1 MTSQDLV
8 TTGVRAFA
16 PGDWFAVLGADTAVF
31 LPAAQRDRVAALWD
45 SVDSGAGFS
54 EVLDALLASGLSSL
68 PAFVVLGEDGGRV
81 LVRGDAV
88 VRATAAGEEVRVA
101 CDQAA
106 TWAEHV
112 FEDPAALSIELDG
125 SAEPADL
132 SITTG
137 LVRVSRVVWRE
148 GGTDEA
154 DVRDVPDEVTALLV
168 DPGTEDSTGLESAAV
183 AEPEPVADPEPV
195 VAPEPVAEPEPVVAP
210 EPVAEPEPVAAPE
223 PVVRPEPVVEPEPEP
238 QPDPLAHDGHTQ
250 YGARDNEPDRPLIGL
265 PGQPPPPSV
274 VSKPVA
280 RLVVSSGQI
289 VEVDRVVL
297 VGRAPEARR
306 FSSQEQPVL
315 LTVPSPN
322 QEISSTHL
330 EIRPGA
336 GADHGSA
343 VVTDLGSTNGTV
355 LVQPGLPPEDL
366 QPGIAVQLIPGAI
379 LDLADGVTIQIT
391 KA

>member
-1 MTSQDLV
+1 M

-154 DVRDVPDEVTALLV
+154 DVRDVP
-168 DPGTEDSTGLESAAV
+168 
-183 AEPEPVADPEPV
+183 
-195 VAPEPVAEPEPVVAP
+195 
-210 EPVAEPEPVAAPE
+210 
-223 PVVRPEPVVEPEPEP
+223 
-238 QPDPLAHDGHTQ
+238 
-250 YGARDNEPDRPLIGL
+250 AR
-265 PGQPPPPSV
+265 
-274 VSKPVA
+274 
-280 RLVVSSGQI
+280 
-289 VEVDRVVL
+289 
-297 VGRAPEARR
+297 
-306 FSSQEQPVL
+306 
-315 LTVPSPN
+315 
-322 QEISSTHL
+322 
-330 EIRPGA
+330 
-336 GADHGSA
+336 
-343 VVTDLGSTNGTV
+343 
-355 LVQPGLPPEDL
+355 
-366 QPGIAVQLIPGAI
+366 
-379 LDLADGVTIQIT
+379 
-391 KA
+391 